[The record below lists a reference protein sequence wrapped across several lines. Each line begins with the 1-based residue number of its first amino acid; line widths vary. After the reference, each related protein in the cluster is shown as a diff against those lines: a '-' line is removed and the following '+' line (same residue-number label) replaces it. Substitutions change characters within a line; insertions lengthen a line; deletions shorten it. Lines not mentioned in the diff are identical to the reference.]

1 MEGKWPVYVFL
12 VDDSDHRGGKRR
24 TTSRLMTLG
33 TTCEE
38 EEGDEW

>member
-1 MEGKWPVYVFL
+1 MEEKRPVYVFL
-12 VDDSDHRGGKRR
+12 VDDFDHRGGKRR
-24 TTSRLMTLG
+24 MTSQLMTLG